1 MEEET
6 KDEGIKQEGE
16 VKAEE
21 AGEGLGEEVQELPEA
36 VEPGQEEK
44 PLDKMTAPELKEI
57 ALNIPGAT
65 GVTAMKKDQLLAL
78 IKEYRGIKD
87 EEPPKKKK
95 TGPKDLGV
103 SKADLKQKIVKL
115 REYKQETQKDRDRKK
130 ANILR
135 RRINRLKKRTRKAD

>member
-6 KDEGIKQEGE
+6 KDEGIKQEDE
-16 VKAEE
+16 VKADAAEE
-21 AGEGLGEEVQELPEA
+21 SPGEEVQEVPA
-36 VEPGQEEK
+36 PVEPGQEEK
-44 PLDKMTAPELKEI
+44 PLDKMTTPELKEI

-95 TGPKDLGV
+95 ADSKERV
-103 SKADLKQKIVKL
+103 SAADLKQKIVKL
-115 REYKQETQKDRDRKK
+115 REYKQEAQKDRDRKK

>member
-21 AGEGLGEEVQELPEA
+21 AGEGLGEEVQELP
-36 VEPGQEEK
+36 
-44 PLDKMTAPELKEI
+44 DKMTAPELKEI

>member
-16 VKAEE
+16 VKADA
-21 AGEGLGEEVQELPEA
+21 AGENPGEEVQELPEA

-44 PLDKMTAPELKEI
+44 PLEKMTTPELKEI

-95 TGPKDLGV
+95 ADSKERV
-103 SKADLKQKIVKL
+103 SAADLKQKIVKL
-115 REYKQETQKDRDRKK
+115 REYKQEAQKDRDRKK